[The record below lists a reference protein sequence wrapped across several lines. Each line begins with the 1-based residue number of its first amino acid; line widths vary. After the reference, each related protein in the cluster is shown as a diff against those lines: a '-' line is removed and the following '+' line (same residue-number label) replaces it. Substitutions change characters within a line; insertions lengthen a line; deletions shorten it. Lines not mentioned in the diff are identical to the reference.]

1 MDKIREFFFPKPK
14 PVVVV
19 VEKEKPKRMSWNRA
33 LLTTEGAVGVGQG
46 LSMLV
51 SPGKAQVS
59 SVLRLCWA
67 GNDRMH
73 SCSRCPTIRIFSVCK
88 CAGQRVN
95 GICHPQ

>member
-33 LLTTEGAVGVGQG
+33 LLATEGAVGVGQG

-59 SVLRLCWA
+59 SVLRVYLA
-67 GNDRMH
+67 GIETKR
-73 SCSRCPTIRIFSVCK
+73 SYSRCPTV
-88 CAGQRVN
+88 
-95 GICHPQ
+95 